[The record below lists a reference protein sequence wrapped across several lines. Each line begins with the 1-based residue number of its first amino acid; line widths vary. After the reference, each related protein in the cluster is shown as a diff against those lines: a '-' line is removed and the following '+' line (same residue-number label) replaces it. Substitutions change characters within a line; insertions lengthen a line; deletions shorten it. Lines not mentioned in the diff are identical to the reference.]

1 MRQGWTP
8 SGRISST
15 VPPHYLWFVI
25 PSVCSRVANDRA
37 RPLGERYHKVT
48 KAYHEV
54 IYTLGRMAAMTLRA
68 ADYRALAD
76 LRYQIR
82 RFLRVREVAA
92 RTAGVEPQQ
101 YLVLLQIKGLEGH
114 EVATMSVLAER
125 LQIRHHAVVQL
136 IDRLVRAGMV
146 ERRRD
151 GRDRREVVVRLR
163 PAGERVLKRL
173 AGYSLAELTT
183 EGPSLVASLDRLVMQ
198 SMRGRMPS
206 RNGAR
211 KVPR

>member
-1 MRQGWTP
+1 
-8 SGRISST
+8 
-15 VPPHYLWFVI
+15 
-25 PSVCSRVANDRA
+25 NDGA
-37 RPLGERYHKVT
+37 RPCGERYHKVT

-68 ADYRALAD
+68 VDYRALAD

-151 GRDRREVVVRLR
+151 GRARREVVVRLR
-163 PAGERVLKRL
+163 PSRRVVLRRRRWPPISGVARGRPVRGRL
-173 AGYSLAELTT
+173 PANSSVFGTSSTSISIST
-183 EGPSLVASLDRLVMQ
+183 
-198 SMRGRMPS
+198 SMRSAPATPRSSTRMRDGSAPT
-206 RNGAR
+206 RMLR
-211 KVPR
+211 C

>member
-125 LQIRHHAVVQL
+125 LQIRH
-136 IDRLVRAGMV
+136 G
-146 ERRRD
+146 
-151 GRDRREVVVRLR
+151 
-163 PAGERVLKRL
+163 
-173 AGYSLAELTT
+173 
-183 EGPSLVASLDRLVMQ
+183 
-198 SMRGRMPS
+198 
-206 RNGAR
+206 
-211 KVPR
+211 